1 MNETKVCSM
10 VKDLLPL
17 YVDNLTSKE
26 TNTAIESHMEAC
38 QSCQDECRLLKADAG
53 EEGLRKKMQ
62 GTHSARE
69 IDYLKKLKKY
79 QNINLVMGAVISF
92 FLGMCLLP
100 AILVLSFLDKGIQDY
115 QLARLQ
121 VAWHIVLFKMFLWGI
136 AVCVLYLLCMC
147 IVRRVMRRKR
157 GC

>member
-26 TNTAIESHMEAC
+26 TNDAIEGHMEAC
-38 QSCQDECRLLKADAG
+38 QSCQNECRLLKADAG
-53 EEGLRKKMQ
+53 EEGLRQKLPEE
-62 GTHSARE
+62 HSARE

-79 QNINLVMGAVISF
+79 QNINLMMAAGIRF

-100 AILVLSFLDKGIQDY
+100 AITVLSFLDKGIQDY
-115 QLARLQ
+115 QLARFQL
-121 VAWHIVLFKMFLWGI
+121 AWHIVLFKMFLWGV
-136 AVCVLYLLCMC
+136 AACVLYLLCMC
-147 IVRRVMRRKR
+147 IIRRRMRRK
-157 GC
+157 

>member
-26 TNTAIESHMEAC
+26 TNDAIESHMEAC
-38 QSCQDECRLLKADAG
+38 QSCQNECRLLREDAG
-53 EEGLRKKMQ
+53 EEGLRQKLPAE
-62 GTHSARE
+62 HSARE

-100 AILVLSFLDKGIQDY
+100 AISVLSFLDKGIQDY
-115 QLARLQ
+115 QLARFQ
-121 VAWHIVLFKMFLWGI
+121 IAWHIVLYKMFLWGV
-136 AVCVLYLLCMC
+136 AACALYLFCMF
-147 IVRRVMRRKR
+147 IIRKGMRRKYAA
-157 GC
+157 